1 MLTYFPL
8 IVGKCDFLAP
18 DCLPL
23 CQYAMRLKINFKI
36 STEHQILMST
46 DCVWV
51 AYKGW
56 KKEIFKFKI
65 SILSKNCMT
74 MFRFDSWGLRG
85 FPATGIRFSEREEP
99 RPAFGEVVRV
109 LHHCAQALL
118 EQHCSRSKR
127 TTPYTGKQVQHRI
140 RWISNSKCKL
150 VIIEYPGP
158 TSEQPWPMDFKK
170 QEL

>member
-1 MLTYFPL
+1 MPEETSSTYC
-8 IVGKCDFLAP
+8 VEA
-18 DCLPL
+18 
-23 CQYAMRLKINFKI
+23 
-36 STEHQILMST
+36 
-46 DCVWV
+46 VWV

-56 KKEIFKFKI
+56 KKETFKFIISYWAKI
-65 SILSKNCMT
+65 AWQSLDLILEAFAILLLLTSG
-74 MFRFDSWGLRG
+74 SVRG
-85 FPATGIRFSEREEP
+85 MSQGQL
-99 RPAFGEVVRV
+99 FGEVVCV

-158 TSEQPWPMDFKK
+158 TSKQPWPMDFK
-170 QEL
+170 EARIIIVHCI